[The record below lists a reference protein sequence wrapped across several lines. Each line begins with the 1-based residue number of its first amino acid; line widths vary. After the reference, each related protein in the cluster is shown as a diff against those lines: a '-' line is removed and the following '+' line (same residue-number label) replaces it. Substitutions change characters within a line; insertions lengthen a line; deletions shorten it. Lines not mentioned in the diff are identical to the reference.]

1 MHRSFPREGHGLN
14 VAAVVDPSDRNTS
27 FPYGRGA
34 IWFRQSRAFARSVD
48 DDKVASTFNG
58 LVTTDLFNQRIAPA
72 SSLRP
77 RRPFQSWKGTAG
89 ITIEQKQHLRWPS
102 PRAPYAYALAWRHD
116 S

>member
-1 MHRSFPREGHGLN
+1 MAMQDLGLN

-58 LVTTDLFNQRIAPA
+58 
-72 SSLRP
+72 SMRP